1 MGWPGLKPWYLAA
14 CRRID
19 AQLRTLFVW
28 YVPDRQYTSP
38 SKASLRKTRA
48 HSAEMADDIM
58 NGAEGG
64 LHPDH
69 PLLARAQDA
78 LKKQLLANK
87 KRLED
92 ELREKNNAVKVRQEM
107 QERRR
112 PRVLSGPIR
121 HANERRWLC
130 MQMAKVKRE
139 SIGVELYGYQQGLAK
154 LQMQL
159 ETTHQNY
166 QAISTVRT
174 QVCTLWTRRGREMMS

>member
-1 MGWPGLKPWYLAA
+1 M
-14 CRRID
+14 
-19 AQLRTLFVW
+19 RTLLLS
-28 YVPDRQYTSP
+28 YVLNRQYTSP
-38 SKASLRKTRA
+38 SKASFRETRA
-48 HSAEMADDIM
+48 HSAAMADDIM
-58 NGAEGG
+58 NGADGG

-92 ELREKNNAVKVRQEM
+92 ELREKNNAVKVREETREEVPALSLRPDSAC
-107 QERRR
+107 ER
-112 PRVLSGPIR
+112 
-121 HANERRWLC
+121 RRWLC

-174 QVCTLWTRRGREMMS
+174 QVCTLWIGRGKDAAS